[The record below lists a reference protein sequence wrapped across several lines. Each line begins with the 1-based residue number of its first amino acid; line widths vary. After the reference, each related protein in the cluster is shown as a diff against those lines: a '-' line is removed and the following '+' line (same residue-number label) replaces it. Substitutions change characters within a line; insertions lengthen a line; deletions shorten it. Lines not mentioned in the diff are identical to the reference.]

1 MLDGA
6 EGVVALL
13 QRAHRIDNQAV
24 CRLQAWDPTS
34 TTVYVT
40 TPFDVIAA
48 RRVGHDAGAMD
59 QVEGAVIPVAQVLA
73 LDEIT
78 PRALGTLGR
87 VAPAWPGALPPAS
100 GFALV
105 ETIPADV
112 VFRLAEEGRALA
124 AQFSGPLGP
133 PASLLNQIVVDAS
146 SAGGNSA
153 QVPMRMVFAATALG
167 LIPGLAA
174 AVEVPR
180 VVRVS
185 RAGRWV
191 RLDAAF
197 GSVFY
202 SAGLPL
208 VVS

>member
-1 MLDGA
+1 ML
-6 EGVVALL
+6 
-13 QRAHRIDNQAV
+13 
-24 CRLQAWDPTS
+24 
-34 TTVYVT
+34 
-40 TPFDVIAA
+40 
-48 RRVGHDAGAMD
+48 
-59 QVEGAVIPVAQVLA
+59 
-73 LDEIT
+73 
-78 PRALGTLGR
+78 
-87 VAPAWPGALPPAS
+87 
-100 GFALV
+100 
-105 ETIPADV
+105 
-112 VFRLAEEGRALA
+112 FRSANAEEGRALA

-133 PASLLNQIVVDAS
+133 PVSLLNQIVVDAS
-146 SAGGNSA
+146 SAGGKSA